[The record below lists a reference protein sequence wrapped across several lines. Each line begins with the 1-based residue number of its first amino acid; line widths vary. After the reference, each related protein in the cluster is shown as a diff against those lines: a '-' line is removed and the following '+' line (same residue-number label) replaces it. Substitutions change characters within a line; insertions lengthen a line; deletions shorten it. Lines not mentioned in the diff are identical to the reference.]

1 MMRLPKYVAV
11 VASLITVVALTAFG
25 SRDGSLRR
33 EEKPM

>member
-11 VASLITVVALTAFG
+11 VMVASLITVIALTAFR

-33 EEKPM
+33 EEK